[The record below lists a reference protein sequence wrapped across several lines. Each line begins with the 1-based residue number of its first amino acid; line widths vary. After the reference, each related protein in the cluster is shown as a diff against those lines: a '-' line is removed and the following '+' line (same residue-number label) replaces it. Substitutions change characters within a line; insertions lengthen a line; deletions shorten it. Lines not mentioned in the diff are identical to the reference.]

1 MHTRGNTL
9 LIIEADKKKSDFWK
23 ELWAYRELIYFLS
36 WRDLLVR
43 YKQTVVG
50 FVWHFLK
57 PFLMLI
63 TLTIVFGRLVHL
75 GEGKSYP
82 YVLLVISGLL
92 PWQFFSA
99 SLSDCSESLTVNY
112 QLITKIYF
120 PRIILPLSAMFV
132 TFIDFLITFSLLC
145 CIIIYYGFIPPQ
157 QIVLLPFF
165 VMLLLILSFGLGVW
179 SAAINVRYRDCRQLV
194 PFAIQFGLYVT
205 PVGFSSSIVPE
216 KWRLL
221 YHLNPM
227 VGIIDGF
234 RWTIIGR
241 EEALYLPGLYVS
253 IGVIIVTVYFGMV
266 YYRKV
271 ENFFADII

>member
-1 MHTRGNTL
+1 ML
-9 LIIEADKKKSDFWK
+9 VIEAEKKKADFWK

-36 WRDLLVR
+36 WKDLLVR

-57 PFLMLI
+57 PFLMLL
-63 TLTIVFGRLVHL
+63 TLTVVFGRLAHL

-99 SLSDCSESLTVNY
+99 TLSDCSESLTVNY

-120 PRIILPLSAMFV
+120 PRMILPLSTMFV
-132 TFIDFLITFSLLC
+132 SFVDFLITLSLLC
-145 CIIIYYGFIPPQ
+145 CIIIYYGFVPPK
-157 QIVLLPFF
+157 QIVLLP
-165 VMLLLILSFGLGVW
+165 VYIGLLVVLSFGLGIW
-179 SAAINVRYRDCRQLV
+179 SAAVNVRYRDCRQLV
-194 PFAIQFGLYVT
+194 PFGIQFGLYIT

-216 KWRLL
+216 KWRLM

-234 RWTIIGR
+234 RWTIIGK
-241 EEALYLPGLYVS
+241 EEVLYLPGQCVS
-253 IGVIIVTVYFGMV
+253 VGVIAVVVYLGMK

-271 ENFFADII
+271 ENFFADIV